1 MNEEKSKIDDL
12 VEIFLSSFEVPENES
27 YDTHEGGYMDK
38 SKLVETDDAIYELV
52 KEKKIDFI
60 DDKDRLKL
68 FAKLNK
74 ETPRW
79 VRK

>member
-12 VEIFLSSFEVPENES
+12 VEIFLSNFEVPVNES
-27 YDTHEGGYMDK
+27 RDTHEGGYMDE

-60 DDKDRLKL
+60 DDKDRFKL
-68 FAKLNK
+68 IAKLNK
-74 ETPRW
+74 ETTKW

>member
-1 MNEEKSKIDDL
+1 MNEQKSKIDDL
-12 VEIFLSSFEVPENES
+12 VEIFLSNFEVPVNES
-27 YDTHEGGYMDK
+27 RDTHEGGYMDE

-68 FAKLNK
+68 IAKLNK

>member
-1 MNEEKSKIDDL
+1 MNEQKSKIDDL
-12 VEIFLSSFEVPENES
+12 VEIFLSNFEVPVNEAR
-27 YDTHEGGYMDK
+27 DTHEGGYMDE

>member
-1 MNEEKSKIDDL
+1 MNEKKSKIDDL
-12 VEIFLSSFEVPENES
+12 VEIFLSNFKVPVNES
-27 YDTHEGGYMDK
+27 RDTHEGGYMDE

-68 FAKLNK
+68 IAKLNK

>member
-1 MNEEKSKIDDL
+1 
-12 VEIFLSSFEVPENES
+12 
-27 YDTHEGGYMDK
+27 MDE

-68 FAKLNK
+68 IAKLNK

>member
-12 VEIFLSSFEVPENES
+12 VEIFLSNFEAPVNES
-27 YDTHEGGYMDK
+27 RDTHEGGYMDE

-60 DDKDRLKL
+60 DDKDKLKL
-68 FAKLNK
+68 MAKLNK